1 MNSRALNTQGWKE
14 HATYFNI
21 HLAAFLLFSIRKH
34 FLPLVPIITALTF
47 LSLAECR
54 FARFW
59 VGHSQQQNTRNR
71 RGWLFAAWR
80 FPAEKRTWSSDA
92 GFRRGLSV
100 LWLWR
105 RRNRRRFTCEQRIV
119 PNCYKCKMLSTW
131 KGVTQSCCSFWAWH
145 KFLSSVI
152 KGNPVVTEVNS
163 SSLCASQLGV
173 ASESSEP
180 KRGSWLY
187 GSCLALWL
195 NYPTRVKHGL
205 PWWLTR

>member
-1 MNSRALNTQGWKE
+1 MNSRALNTQGWKD

-71 RGWLFAAWR
+71 RGWLFAAWC

-105 RRNRRRFTCEQRIV
+105 RRNRTDGSLVSNALCQIAI
-119 PNCYKCKMLSTW
+119 NAKC
-131 KGVTQSCCSFWAWH
+131 F
-145 KFLSSVI
+145 
-152 KGNPVVTEVNS
+152 P
-163 SSLCASQLGV
+163 LG
-173 ASESSEP
+173 
-180 KRGSWLY
+180 R
-187 GSCLALWL
+187 ALHSHA
-195 NYPTRVKHGL
+195 VHSGL
-205 PWWLTR
+205 DINFCQVS